1 MMLRKIVKALA
12 ITLSLLVISV
22 AVTLALTM
30 PGGLKGTWVMLGAVT
45 GHNNNTPPA
54 QIEDSEFTLPAGFDI
69 ELYADNL
76 GYARFFLIT
85 DNNDLIVSITDSD
98 QIILLRDTN
107 NDGTAETKTLLM
119 DGLGAPQGLAFY
131 DQWLYFSE
139 RQRISR
145 IRFDHDKGEI
155 VGSAEVIIDNLPYGH
170 PYDSHNTKAIGIS
183 PSGKLHLNIGSPCNI
198 CEPEDPRYST
208 MLTSE
213 LDGSDLQIHASGL
226 RNSIDFDWT
235 PWSGDLYATDN
246 GRDMLGDDFPP
257 DELNLIKQGGFYGWP
272 YYHGDNVPDPE
283 YGNKRPDL
291 AASAIKPSFKF
302 RAHNAPLGIHF
313 VEASTLPQE
322 FQKTALVAL
331 HGSWNRSTLDGY
343 KVLALHWDNQ
353 GNIQSSDFLSGF
365 LTADGIIGRPVDI
378 NQDKLGRIYISDDL
392 AGRIYRVSYTDD

>member
-1 MMLRKIVKALA
+1 MIKKLVK
-12 ITLSLLVISV
+12 SLLIAI
-22 AVTLALTM
+22 AVLLIGITASLAVTM

-45 GHNNNTPPA
+45 GLNNATPPA
-54 QIEDSEFTLPAGFDI
+54 QLNDSGFTLPKGFEI
-69 ELYADNL
+69 ELFADNL
-76 GYARFFLIT
+76 GYARFFLVT
-85 DNNDLIVSITDSD
+85 DNNDLIVSITDSG
-98 QIILLRDTN
+98 QIILLRDAN

-119 DGLGAPQGLAFY
+119 DGLGAPEGLAFY

-145 IRFDHDKGEI
+145 IQFDHDKGAI
-155 VGSAEVIIDNLPYGH
+155 VGPAEVIIDNLPYGH

-183 PSGKLHLNIGSPCNI
+183 PNGKLHLNIGSPCNI
-198 CEPEDPRYST
+198 CEPEDERYST
-208 MLTSE
+208 MLTAN
-213 LDGSDLQIHASGL
+213 LDGSDLQIHARGL

-235 PWSGDLYATDN
+235 PWSGDLYTTDN

-272 YYHGDNVPDPE
+272 YFHGDNVPDPE

-313 VEASTLPQE
+313 LQASTLPQE
-322 FQKTALVAL
+322 FQKSALVAL

-343 KVLALHWDNQ
+343 KVLSLHWDNK
-353 GNIQSSDFLSGF
+353 GNIQGRDFMSGF
-365 LTADGIIGRPVDI
+365 LTPEGTIGRPVDI
-378 NQDKLGRIYISDDL
+378 NQDKQGRIYISDDL
-392 AGRIYRVSYTDD
+392 AGRIYRVSYAGR

>member
-1 MMLRKIVKALA
+1 MLKKIIKGLA
-12 ITLSLLVISV
+12 ITLLLLVIGV
-22 AVTLALTM
+22 TATLALTM

-45 GHNNNTPPA
+45 GHNNTPPPA
-54 QIEDSEFTLPAGFDI
+54 QIEDSEFTLPAGFEI

-76 GYARFFLIT
+76 GYARFFLVT
-85 DNNDLIVSITDSD
+85 DNNDLLVSITDIGE
-98 QIILLRDTN
+98 IILLRDTD
-107 NDGTAETKTLLM
+107 NDGTAETKSLIM
-119 DGLGAPQGLAFY
+119 EGLSAPQGLVFHQ
-131 DQWLYFSE
+131 QWLYFSE
-139 RQRISR
+139 RHRISR
-145 IRFDHDKGEI
+145 IEFDQSSGQVVGE
-155 VGSAEVIIDNLPYGH
+155 AEVIIDNLPFGH

-213 LDGSDLQIHASGL
+213 LDGSNLQIHASGL
-226 RNSIDFDWT
+226 RNSIDFDWA

-257 DELNLIKQGGFYGWP
+257 DELNLIEKDGFYGWP

-283 YGNKRPDL
+283 FGHIRPDL
-291 AASAIKPSFKF
+291 AETAIKPLYKL

-313 VEASTLPQE
+313 VEASDLPQG

-331 HGSWNRSTLDGY
+331 HGSWNRSSLDGY

-353 GNIQSSDFLSGF
+353 GNIQSSDFLTGF
-365 LTADGIIGRPVDI
+365 LTRDGIIGRPVDI

-392 AGRIYRVSYTDD
+392 AGRIYRVSYIGD

>member
-1 MMLRKIVKALA
+1 
-12 ITLSLLVISV
+12 
-22 AVTLALTM
+22 
-30 PGGLKGTWVMLGAVT
+30 MLGAVT

-85 DNNDLIVSITDSD
+85 DNNDLIVSITDSG

-155 VGSAEVIIDNLPYGH
+155 VGSTEVIIDNLPYGH

-226 RNSIDFDWT
+226 RNSINFDWA

-257 DELNLIKQGGFYGWP
+257 DELNLITKGGFYGWP

-291 AASAIKPSFKF
+291 ADSAIKPVFKF